1 MILLD
6 THVVVWW
13 TNGDLQR
20 LSPQARERIEQATQ
34 ANTDQQLLIST
45 ISCWEVAMLVQRG
58 RLGLR
63 LASDRWLELVAAIP
77 AVRLLP
83 LEPSVAVAATTLPE
97 PFHPDPAD
105 RFLVSQARA
114 LGIPLITADSK
125 IRDYPHVQTLW

>member
-1 MILLD
+1 VILLD

-20 LSPQARERIEQATQ
+20 LSAQARERIEQAAQ
-34 ANTDQQLLIST
+34 ANNDQHLLIST

-58 RLGLR
+58 RLGLS
-63 LASDRWLELVAAIP
+63 LDCDRWLELVAAIP
-77 AVRLLP
+77 TVRLLA
-83 LEPSVAVAATTLPE
+83 LEPRVAMAATTLPE

-105 RFLVSQARA
+105 RFLVAQARA
-114 LGIPLITADSK
+114 LGVPLITADAK